1 MNLNECRLKGILSG
15 ELGISYTVFFFN
27 DRIPIIC
34 IEGDDPDEDG
44 WVYCDSAKQK
54 AGSGVSA
61 NELFSVVAIA
71 DATLIQ
77 RYLSEYVNNLYT

>member
-1 MNLNECRLKGILSG
+1 MNECRRKGILSG

-34 IEGDDPDEDG
+34 IEGDDDEDG

-61 NELFSVVAIA
+61 NGLLNA
-71 DATLIQ
+71 DATLVQ

>member
-27 DRIPIIC
+27 DRILIIC

-44 WVYCDSAKQK
+44 WVYYDSANRRIGKRI
-54 AGSGVSA
+54 V
-61 NELFSVVAIA
+61 
-71 DATLIQ
+71 
-77 RYLSEYVNNLYT
+77 

>member
-1 MNLNECRLKGILSG
+1 MNECRVKGILSG

-27 DRIPIIC
+27 DRIPINC
-34 IEGDDPDEDG
+34 IEGDDDEDG
-44 WVYCDSAKQK
+44 WVYCDSVKQK

-61 NELFSVVAIA
+61 NELFEA

>member
-1 MNLNECRLKGILSG
+1 MNLNECRVKGILSG

-44 WVYCDSAKQK
+44 WVYYDSAKQK

-61 NELFSVVAIA
+61 NELFGA